1 MTEHD
6 QYREDL
12 PLYAVGALTK
22 EESER
27 MKSHL
32 AECSACSEELRSLNE
47 AAAQIAL
54 AIEPATPN
62 KHLKESLL
70 SRLEGQRSEPL
81 RSTRKARP
89 QRVWFWAP
97 ALAAAVLV
105 IVLGMLWQHN
115 RGLLRENREL
125 TANLKTDEL
134 LLHRSQVLIDTL
146 TAADAQRVTLVAAGT
161 KPRPEASAI
170 YSPKARSLVLL
181 AANLNPLPSRKTYEL
196 WLLPASGS
204 KPIPAGTFQPDARGS
219 ATLVLS
225 QFGGGVVA
233 KGFAMTIEN
242 KPGSA
247 TPTMPIILSGT
258 I

>member
-1 MTEHD
+1 MTDHD

-12 PLYAVGALTK
+12 PLYAVGALTG

-27 MKSHL
+27 MKAHL
-32 AECSACSEELRSLNE
+32 AECPACSEELRSLSE

-54 AIEPATPN
+54 AIEPETPPE
-62 KHLKESLL
+62 HLKERMF
-70 SRLEGQRSEPL
+70 SRLEGRRSEPPGPI
-81 RSTRKARP
+81 RRNRP
-89 QRVWFWAP
+89 RRAWLWAP
-97 ALAAAVLV
+97 AIAAAALV
-105 IVLGMLWQHN
+105 IVLGMLWQHD

-125 TANLKTDEL
+125 ATQLKADEL

-146 TAADAQRVTLVAAGT
+146 TAADAQRITLVAAGT

-170 YSPKARSLVLL
+170 YSPKAHSLVLL
-181 AANLNPLPSRKTYEL
+181 AANLNPLPSHKIYEL
-196 WLLPASGS
+196 WLLPANGA
-204 KPIPAGTFQPDARGS
+204 KPMPAGTFEPDARGT

-247 TPTMPIILSGT
+247 TPTMPIILLGT
-258 I
+258 T